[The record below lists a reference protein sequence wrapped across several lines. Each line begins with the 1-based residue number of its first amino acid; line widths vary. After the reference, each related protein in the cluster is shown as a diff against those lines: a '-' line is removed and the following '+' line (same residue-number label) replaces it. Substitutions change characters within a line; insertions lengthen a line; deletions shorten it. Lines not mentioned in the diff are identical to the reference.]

1 MRSVNMTTIKND
13 IELSD
18 DINDGEKKQ
27 FFLTEE
33 SFELLKEV
41 QNRIAEKTELRP
53 TMRKLI
59 NVLINKETTE
69 QLILKMV
76 TQLS

>member
-1 MRSVNMTTIKND
+1 MTTIKND